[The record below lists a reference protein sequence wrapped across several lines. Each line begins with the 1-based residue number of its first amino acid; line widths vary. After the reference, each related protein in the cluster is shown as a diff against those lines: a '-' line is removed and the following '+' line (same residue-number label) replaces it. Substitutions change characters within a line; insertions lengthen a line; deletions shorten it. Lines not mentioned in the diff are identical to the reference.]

1 MSFKVIFSVFLAINS
16 ASYLSMLFD
25 KYFAIKGKWRLSE
38 AYLLSYALFGGGIGM
53 MMGMI
58 SFRHKLSK
66 LRFRVIASV
75 GIAVYLAIFAYLVY
89 NDQIGYYK

>member
-1 MSFKVIFSVFLAINS
+1 MSFKVIFSLFLAVNS
-16 ASYLSMLFD
+16 ASYVSMLLD
-25 KYFAIKGKWRLSE
+25 KYFAVKGKWRLSE

-66 LRFRVIASV
+66 LRFRVAASV
-75 GIAVYLAIFAYLVY
+75 GIAVYLALFAYFVF
-89 NDQIGYYK
+89 NGQIGYYK

>member
-1 MSFKVIFSVFLAINS
+1 MSFKVIFSLFLAVNS
-16 ASYLSMLFD
+16 ASYVSMLLD
-25 KYFAIKGKWRLSE
+25 KYFAVKGKWRLSE

-66 LRFRVIASV
+66 LRFRVVSSV
-75 GIAVYLAIFAYLVY
+75 GIAVYLALFAYFVY
-89 NDQIGYYK
+89 NGQIGYYK